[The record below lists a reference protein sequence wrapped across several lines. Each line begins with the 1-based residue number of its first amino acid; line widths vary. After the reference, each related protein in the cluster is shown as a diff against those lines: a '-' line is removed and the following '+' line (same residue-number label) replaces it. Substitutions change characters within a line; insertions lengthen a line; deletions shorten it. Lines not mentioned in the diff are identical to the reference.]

1 MAYRSIDFE
10 HCLRRYQGAPCHRCE
25 MICPNK
31 AIHDGQIDE
40 PLCDDCGLC
49 TAVCPMG
56 AVRTQ
61 VDYEALFVRIEQMEE
76 PLLVCKK
83 TSSSG
88 LPCLGVL
95 TRHILWGLASRR
107 PLRIDRSRCAS
118 CRPAVAKWLTQEV
131 DACSEA
137 LALCGKPPIRCVST
151 DPHEKAAAVSRRAF
165 FRALFHAA
173 GHEIEAIAKS
183 ESGVMYTFLPQNLLA
198 RQAINPAEMAS
209 LLVGIEV
216 GDACD
221 GCRLCEKICPHQALQ
236 IVMAEEGAVLSF
248 HAERCTSCDLCQGNC
263 PQHALKIHPV
273 FDGKNRFVLQTT
285 EQETVPDPKENLFFL
300 QRG

>member
-56 AVRTQ
+56 AVRAQ

-131 DACSEA
+131 DDSMRIDRASRK
-137 LALCGKPPIRCVST
+137 GGGRQPPRLLSCVVSGGGARNRS
-151 DPHEKAAAVSRRAF
+151 DCQERVRRYVYLPAAEF
-165 FRALFHAA
+165 TGAA
-173 GHEIEAIAKS
+173 S
-183 ESGVMYTFLPQNLLA
+183 
-198 RQAINPAEMAS
+198 
-209 LLVGIEV
+209 
-216 GDACD
+216 D
-221 GCRLCEKICPHQALQ
+221 
-236 IVMAEEGAVLSF
+236 
-248 HAERCTSCDLCQGNC
+248 
-263 PQHALKIHPV
+263 
-273 FDGKNRFVLQTT
+273 
-285 EQETVPDPKENLFFL
+285 
-300 QRG
+300 

>member
-10 HCLRRYQGAPCHRCE
+10 HCLRRYQGASCHRCE

-56 AVRTQ
+56 AVRAQ
-61 VDYEALFVRIEQMEE
+61 VDYEELFVRIEQMEE

-107 PLRIDRSRCAS
+107 PLRIDCSRCAS
-118 CRPAVAKWLTQEV
+118 CRPAVAKWLTQEMA
-131 DACSEA
+131 ACSEA
-137 LALCGKPPIRCVST
+137 LALCGKPPIRCVPT
-151 DPHEKAAAVSRRAF
+151 EPRETEAAVSRRAF
-165 FRALFHAA
+165 FRVLFQAA

-183 ESGVMYTFLPQNLLA
+183 ESGVMYAFLPQNLLA
-198 RQAINPAEMAS
+198 RQAVNPAEMAS

-221 GCRLCEKICPHQALQ
+221 GCRLCEKICPHQALH
-236 IVMAEEGAVLSF
+236 IVPTEEGAVLSF
-248 HAERCTSCDLCQGNC
+248 RVERCTSCGLCQGNC
-263 PQHALKIHPV
+263 PKYALKIHPV
-273 FDGKNRFVLQTT
+273 FDGKNRFMIRMVEKETT
-285 EQETVPDPKENLFFL
+285 RNHNENHFFL